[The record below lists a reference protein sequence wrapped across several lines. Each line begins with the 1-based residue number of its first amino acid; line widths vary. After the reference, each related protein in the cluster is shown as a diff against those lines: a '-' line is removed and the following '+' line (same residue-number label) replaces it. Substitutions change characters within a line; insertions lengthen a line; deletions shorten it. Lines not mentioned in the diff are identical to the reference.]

1 MKIFSASPEI
11 KEIQAKWDSFVG
23 KFQQVRKIMKNDNTK
38 ERQGRKMGALLLE
51 IKIDTLLL

>member
-1 MKIFSASPEI
+1 MNIFSTTLEI

-23 KFQQVRKIMKNDNTK
+23 EVQHVRKIMKNDNTK
-38 ERQGRKMGALLLE
+38 QRQDRKIDVLLWE

>member
-1 MKIFSASPEI
+1 MKIFSASLEI

-23 KFQQVRKIMKNDNTK
+23 KLQHVRKIMKNDNTK
-38 ERQGRKMGALLLE
+38 ERQDRKMGALLLE

>member
-1 MKIFSASPEI
+1 MSIFSTPLEI

-23 KFQQVRKIMKNDNTK
+23 EVQHVRKIMKNDNTK
-38 ERQGRKMGALLLE
+38 QGQDRKMDALLSE